1 VHKERIAQ
9 REATGDPILTAAA
22 VFHLACFYKANE
34 RYGDAEEQFK
44 KMVSL
49 AEKVRP
55 PTTSAAGGL
64 SSPRGGTAASSRG
77 QVHVATALL
86 HLVDFYFFCGRYLA
100 PCSFAATII
109 FFCSSL
115 SRGLTTIHSHDHVP
129 SRFNDAEPVL
139 QRAMDIRQKNLGSAP
154 LDYALCLEKV
164 WTHF

>member
-55 PTTSAAGGL
+55 PTTSTTGGL

-109 FFCSSL
+109 FCVSPL
-115 SRGLTTIHSHDHVP
+115 RGLTAIHSHVYVR

-164 WTHF
+164 